1 MWMLDVPYD
10 EPWKWMAGRCCYR
23 KLINSSLC
31 QAPTSNPWQPSL
43 LVKALR
49 VVWAWKLSDRSFAF
63 RNVNHFTSFCRFG
76 AVQLEPVQIDLR
88 ERLEAKMRLSRFM
101 IPPYST
107 LFHHFPPFP
116 KSHLNGKLFS
126 ACLWPRSQVYTW
138 AVEIQP
144 SSGGLVF
151 PGPVLTHNDAIMF
164 LSGWGRVTHP
174 NGWWICRSNRNIPV
188 MWS

>member
-1 MWMLDVPYD
+1 MTSQGYLEMWMLDVPYD

-31 QAPTSNPWQPSL
+31 QAPTSNPWRPSL

-88 ERLEAKMRLSRFM
+88 ERLEAKKRLSRFM

-116 KSHLNGKLFS
+116 KRHLNGELFS
-126 ACLWPRSQVYTW
+126 WSLPVTPLPGVYL
-138 AVEIQP
+138 
-144 SSGGLVF
+144 SGGNLAFFRRAGVPR
-151 PGPVLTHNDAIMF
+151 PGIDP
-164 LSGWGRVTHP
+164 
-174 NGWWICRSNRNIPV
+174 
-188 MWS
+188 